1 MRGIRRGLGAGKLV
15 GDAWSRKQR
24 GLEYLRGVQGT
35 GVARGAEKRVYAPTG
50 IEGEAGKCREE
61 KWAEMSGR
69 ETPKGL
75 SVV

>member
-24 GLEYLRGVQGT
+24 GLEYLGGGGPENWRCTRGWKNACGPRGVEG
-35 GVARGAEKRVYAPTG
+35 GAG
-50 IEGEAGKCREE
+50 

-69 ETPKGL
+69 ETPKAL